1 MPSKA
6 SSDPGGSSELFGS
19 DMSRIGYFVELAG
32 SPGQRPRSGRLQIYV
47 LDPSGLGCAR
57 GCFADLCC
65 SGSRGRS
72 HGKRTS
78 ALLRHLNDHC
88 LSSACIPK
96 TWPQRTSPKSSRSCT
111 SVGLI

>member
-6 SSDPGGSSELFGS
+6 SSDPGDSSELFGS
-19 DMSRIGYFVELAG
+19 DMSRIGYFVELVA
-32 SPGQRPRSGRLQIYV
+32 SPGPRPRSGRLRIYV

-57 GCFADLCC
+57 GCFAGLCC
-65 SGSRGRS
+65 SGLRGRS

-88 LSSACIPK
+88 LSLACIPK
-96 TWPQRTSPKSSRSCT
+96 TWTQRTSPKSSRSCT
-111 SVGLI
+111 SVCLI